1 MEPRGPH
8 GGEWQGR
15 TDRERLF
22 RLDPPAGAGLGWL
35 AAPVAP
41 LLERVLAL
49 DELNRFY
56 DRVSAGPAESFL
68 DRALTELG
76 VSCRVSESD
85 LARVP
90 ARGPLLVVANHP
102 FGAIEGIV
110 LAVLLRRV
118 RPDVRIMVNFLL
130 SRIPELRELFICVDP
145 FGGGRSAEHNHRPMR
160 QALRWL
166 AGGGALAVF
175 PAGEVAHLKLG
186 RGVIEPPW
194 NNSIARLI
202 RRSGAAALPVYFDG
216 QNGPLFQ
223 ALGIV
228 HPRLRTAL
236 LPRQLLNK
244 GGATLDVRIGAVI
257 PSARLA
263 RIGDDAQMAEH
274 LRQRVLLLRHRC
286 MHGGTESS
294 SATHAA
300 PATVPSAVDS
310 LQSEIDRLPPE
321 QLMVDGGQFR
331 VYLVQADQ
339 IPGVLQE
346 IGRLR
351 EITYR
356 ASGEGT
362 GKETDLDP
370 FDAWYRHLFLWDA
383 QQRQVVGAYRI
394 GPSDE
399 ILAHRG
405 PGGLYTSTLFAF
417 KPRLLSRISRALEL
431 GRAFVRG
438 EQQRSFAPL
447 MLLWKGIARFVCVNQ
462 KYKILFGPVSISN
475 DYQSFSR
482 ELLVR
487 FIRSYHLA
495 GELADLAPPRKPFAF
510 APERWR
516 GIDVGRLLPNG
527 EEVDALVSDLEPD
540 GKGMPV
546 LLRQYLKLGARFL
559 SFNVDEGFGSAI
571 DALMFVD
578 LTQTDRRVLERY
590 MGRPQTAQFLAHHAA
605 GSSGT
610 ESDPTPN

>member
-8 GGEWQGR
+8 GGEWQER
-15 TDRERLF
+15 TNRNRLF
-22 RLDPPAGAGLGWL
+22 RLDPPAGAGLGRL

-49 DELNRFY
+49 DELNRIY
-56 DRVSAGPAESFL
+56 DRVSAGPADSFL
-68 DRALTELG
+68 DRALIELG
-76 VSCRVSESD
+76 VSGRVSESD
-85 LARVP
+85 LTRVP

-118 RPDVRIMVNFLL
+118 RPDVRIMANFLL
-130 SRIPELRELFICVDP
+130 GRIPELRELFIYVDP
-145 FGGGRSAEHNHRPMR
+145 FGGGQSTEHNHRPLR
-160 QALRWL
+160 EALRWL
-166 AGGGALAVF
+166 TSGGALAVF

-202 RRSGAAALPVYFDG
+202 RRSKAAALPVYFDG

-223 ALGIV
+223 ALGVV

-257 PSARLA
+257 PSTRLV
-263 RIGDDAQMAEH
+263 RIGDDAQMTEH
-274 LRQRVLLLRHRC
+274 LRQRVLLLRHR
-286 MHGGTESS
+286 GQQIATESPPDMGPGEP
-294 SATHAA
+294 AIA
-300 PATVPSAVDS
+300 PCASDR
-310 LQSEIDRLPPE
+310 LQRQIDRLPPE
-321 QLMVDGGQFR
+321 QLLADGGQFR
-331 VYLVQADQ
+331 VYLARSGQV
-339 IPGVLQE
+339 PGILEE

-362 GKETDLDP
+362 GKERDLDQ
-370 FDAWYRHLFLWDA
+370 FDAWYRHLFLWDSEL
-383 QQRQVVGAYRI
+383 RQVVGAYRI
-394 GPSDE
+394 GPTDE
-399 ILAHRG
+399 ILAGRG
-405 PGGLYTSTLFAF
+405 AGGLYTSTLFAF
-417 KPRLLSRISRALEL
+417 KPGLLSRLSPALEL

-438 EQQRSFAPL
+438 EQQRNFAPL
-447 MLLWKGIARFVCVNQ
+447 MLLWKGIARYVCLNQ

-487 FIRSYHLA
+487 FIRAHHLA
-495 GELADLAPPRKPFAF
+495 GELSDLAPPRNPFAF
-510 APERWR
+510 APDRWR
-516 GIDVGRLLPNG
+516 GIDFGRLLPND
-527 EEVDALVSDLEPD
+527 EEADALVSDLEPD

-559 SFNVDEGFGSAI
+559 SFNVDQGFGSAI

-578 LTQTDRRVLERY
+578 LTRTDRRVLDRY
-590 MGRPQTAQFLAHHAA
+590 MGRQEAAQFRAYHA
-605 GSSGT
+605 
-610 ESDPTPN
+610 ENPTHN